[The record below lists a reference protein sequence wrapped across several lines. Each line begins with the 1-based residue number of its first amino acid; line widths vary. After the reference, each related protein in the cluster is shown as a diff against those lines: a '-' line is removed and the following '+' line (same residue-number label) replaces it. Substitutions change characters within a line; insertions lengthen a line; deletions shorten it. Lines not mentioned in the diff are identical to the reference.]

1 MPELWETAD
10 LMEVTYADAD
20 SPPDGWWLNRY
31 YQRQHFSTRQKVYF
45 DEIQARDR
53 RLAPFVAPNAMGRVM
68 KTRGSTVASFAPAYV
83 KPKHQVDPS
92 KAITRMPGE
101 PLAGIG
107 DGTLTPDQRYDR
119 AVARNL
125 LDEREMIER
134 RLDWMACRAT
144 VYGKVVVV
152 GEDYPEVTVDFNR
165 HPSLEYTPTGSNVW
179 TDPTSNK
186 LAQLQLARTNAFK
199 RGRSAVN
206 DVIMGTTA
214 LGLFMEDEKVLEL
227 LNNQVKGAEQ
237 TQLDRSGVAVI
248 EGAMFVGRIGGPLGA
263 PINIWAYANDYED
276 PDDGELKPYMGSGD
290 VALVGTGVQGTQ
302 AFGAIMDKKANLQA
316 VRMFPTMWDDNDPPA
331 TWTMTQSAPLMVPV
345 NANNTALIHAAP
357 NE

>member
-1 MPELWETAD
+1 M
-10 LMEVTYADAD
+10 
-20 SPPDGWWLNRY
+20 
-31 YQRQHFSTRQKVYF
+31 
-45 DEIQARDR
+45 
-53 RLAPFVAPNAMGRVM
+53 
-68 KTRGSTVASFAPAYV
+68 
-83 KPKHQVDPS
+83 
-92 KAITRMPGE
+92 
-101 PLAGIG
+101 
-107 DGTLTPDQRYDR
+107 
-119 AVARNL
+119 
-125 LDEREMIER
+125 
-134 RLDWMACRAT
+134 
-144 VYGKVVVV
+144 
-152 GEDYPEVTVDFNR
+152 
-165 HPSLEYTPTGSNVW
+165 
-179 TDPTSNK
+179 
-186 LAQLQLARTNAFK
+186 AQLQVARTNAFK